1 MNKHARFMIRAL
13 PLTALMVAASLYV
26 TTRYGVGIDPQ
37 KNTCL
42 DWRVFII
49 DKHNTSVERDGI
61 YAFKSTQMEPYFR
74 NGTVIIKYARGVT
87 GDRVTV
93 NTDQISINGTVRG
106 QGLLLADKLDMPT
119 TRYVRDEIVPLDK
132 FWFMGT
138 SSDSFDSRYWGYV
151 GQSEVIGKAY
161 PIW

>member
-1 MNKHARFMIRAL
+1 MNKHARFLIRAM
-13 PLTALMVAASLYV
+13 PLTAVMVAASLYA
-26 TTRYGVGIDPQ
+26 TARFGIGIDPQ

-49 DKHNTSVERDGI
+49 DKHATSVERDGI

-74 NGTVIIKYARGVT
+74 NGTVIIKYVRGVI

-93 NTDQISINGTVRG
+93 NPTQVSINGKVQG
-106 QGLLLADKLDMPT
+106 QGLLLADKLGMPPA
-119 TRYVRDEIVPLDK
+119 RFVRDEIVPADK
-132 FWFMGT
+132 YWFMGT

-151 GQSEVIGKAY
+151 GQSDVIGKAY

>member
-1 MNKHARFMIRAL
+1 MNKHARFIVRAL
-13 PLTALMVAASLYV
+13 PLTAVMVVASLYV
-26 TTRYGVGIDPQ
+26 TTRFGIGIDPQ

-42 DWRVFII
+42 DWRVFVI
-49 DKHNTSVERDGI
+49 DKDNTSVERDGI
-61 YAFKSTQMEPYFR
+61 YAFKSTQMEPHFR
-74 NGTVIIKYARGVT
+74 NGTIIIKYVRGVT

-93 NTDQISINGTVRG
+93 NPTQVSINGKVQG
-106 QGLLLADKLDMPT
+106 QGLLLADKLGMPP
-119 TRYVRDEIVPLDK
+119 TRYVRDEIVPAEK

-151 GQSEVIGKAY
+151 GQSDVIGRAY